1 MRISDWSSDVCS
13 SDLRRSGSGGA
24 SARGAPGIGSGTRA
38 SPSRRPAAPCRTAS
52 SGENSLNAQVIE
64 QRQQRQAP
72 DGEVVAV
79 DAGDRKRVVEGKSV
93 SVRVGLGDR
102 RLIKKQISIHNNN

>member
-64 QRQQRQAP
+64 QRQQRQAQ

-79 DAGDRKRVVEGKSV
+79 DAGEELGPQALELIGPDGVESRRADPDRKRVV
-93 SVRVGLGDR
+93 
-102 RLIKKQISIHNNN
+102 